1 MADPQQAPDGPF
13 RATIE
18 QGWIVFAADF
28 LPKMAPLRLQH
39 IVRATDIVPDNLV
52 FVLGAFAFHL
62 LSPPGARPATREEFI
77 QAAMECDARAFL
89 NGWNDVVDWATRGNL
104 DRLLSIEQSSSLLLN
119 LRYRAVFIGNQNT
132 FKKLDWSGG
141 GRLEPTARN
150 VAAVADGLH
159 KMTLLDFGVP
169 PRF

>member
-1 MADPQQAPDGPF
+1 M
-13 RATIE
+13 
-18 QGWIVFAADF
+18 
-28 LPKMAPLRLQH
+28 
-39 IVRATDIVPDNLV
+39 
-52 FVLGAFAFHL
+52 
-62 LSPPGARPATREEFI
+62 
-77 QAAMECDARAFL
+77 
-89 NGWNDVVDWATRGNL
+89 VDWATRGNL
-104 DRLLSIEQSSSLLLN
+104 DRPLSIEQSSSLLLN
-119 LRYRAVFIGNQNT
+119 LRYRAVFIGNGDT